1 MFDGKFPWNLW
12 NTGENIFWKQ
22 AMHTSSHDLKKAKRQ
37 TSHRIEWSNSSNQ
50 RPVWLWSITMLP
62 QVPSLVHEGVKWCEN
77 SRKQSFHLT
86 RVDMSSDSLK
96 AASICRL
103 DSYTTLVGVNFRL
116 RRHQSRG
123 HGSGKLQLGACNAL
137 SKNDGSGPV
146 CMWVQVV
153 GSCHKPE
160 IDCFCMTCFDI
171 RCFSLLLPR
180 LLCSGLQLRW
190 RPVALFQCYWAQSQE
205 QSSPEV
211 STQISQKEVKE
222 EKIASFCSQQHLDQ
236 QQ

>member
-86 RVDMSSDSLK
+86 PVDMSSDSLK

-103 DSYTTLVGVNFRL
+103 DSYAALVGVNFRL
-116 RRHQSRG
+116 KWKEWASSRMRFG
-123 HGSGKLQLGACNAL
+123 GWLPTLMGNTQWWVHLHWSSIWIWKSL
-137 SKNDGSGPV
+137 SK
-146 CMWVQVV
+146 
-153 GSCHKPE
+153 
-160 IDCFCMTCFDI
+160 TCVM
-171 RCFSLLLPR
+171 PR
-180 LLCSGLQLRW
+180 RRQLSIFL
-190 RPVALFQCYWAQSQE
+190 A
-205 QSSPEV
+205 
-211 STQISQKEVKE
+211 
-222 EKIASFCSQQHLDQ
+222 
-236 QQ
+236 